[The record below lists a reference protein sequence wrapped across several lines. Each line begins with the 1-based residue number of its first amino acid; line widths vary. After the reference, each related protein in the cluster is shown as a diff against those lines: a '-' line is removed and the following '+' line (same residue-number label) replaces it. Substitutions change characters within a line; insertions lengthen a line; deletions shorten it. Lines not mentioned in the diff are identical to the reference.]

1 MKNQLIIALS
11 LLCLTACSSE
21 SNDENDALQKD
32 VIAVH
37 DEVMPL
43 MGTFVRN
50 EILIDS
56 LLNNMPALIES
67 DPSLDTN
74 AQKVRLSDLK
84 TKLESSTD
92 AMNRWMQELSLDY
105 EGMSDQEVKSYLEEE
120 KRKVEKINQQ
130 FKETDAQSKE
140 VLAPYQP

>member
-11 LLCLTACSSE
+11 LLCLTGCSSE
-21 SNDENDALQKD
+21 SNSENEALQKD

-50 EILIDS
+50 EMLIDS
-56 LLNNMPALIES
+56 LLNNMPALIEK

-74 AQKVRLSDLK
+74 AQKVRLGDLK

-92 AMNRWMQELSLDY
+92 AMNKWMQELSLDY

-120 KRKVEKINQQ
+120 KRKVEKINRQ
-130 FKETDAQSKE
+130 FKETDAESKE